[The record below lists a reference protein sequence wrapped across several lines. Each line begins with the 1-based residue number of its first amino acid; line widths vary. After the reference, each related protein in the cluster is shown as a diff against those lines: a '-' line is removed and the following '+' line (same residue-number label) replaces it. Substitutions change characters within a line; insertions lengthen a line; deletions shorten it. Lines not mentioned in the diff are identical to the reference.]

1 MSDQPLLL
9 TPHPAHL
16 IEDVTRLEFT
26 VARDG
31 AGLFLQYDLIGDL
44 SRLHLPSGEGG
55 LRRDALWRRTCFE
68 LFIEAEATDGYL
80 EFNFAPNGDWAAYQ
94 FSGFREGQ
102 SDLAIAA
109 PRVDLQMAPG
119 HFSFT
124 VRLGALPTAYRT
136 QQLRL
141 GPTAIIETNQSE
153 LSYWALQHPS
163 NKPDFHRS
171 ETFQLNLD

>member
-1 MSDQPLLL
+1 MSEQPLQL

-16 IEDVTRLEFT
+16 IEGVARLEFT
-26 VARDG
+26 ASRDG
-31 AGLFLQYDLIGDL
+31 AGLRLQYDLIGDL

-68 LFIEAEATDGYL
+68 LFVQAETADGYL
-80 EFNFAPNGDWAAYQ
+80 EFNFAPNGDWAAYE
-94 FSGFREGQ
+94 FTGYRDEQ

-109 PRVDLQMAPG
+109 PRLELQRAPD
-119 HFSFT
+119 HLSYS
-124 VRLGALPTAYRT
+124 VHLGALPTASRT
-136 QQLRL
+136 QKLRL
-141 GPTAIIETNQSE
+141 GPTAIIETNQGE
-153 LSYWALQHPS
+153 LSYWALHHPS